1 MLRDDVLARLVENSD
16 RLANNKAL
24 LRRIV
29 EQHNFTQFENMEKI
43 KGKKYFDRLKEVDN
57 DISNAIRRHD
67 LLAGEYEKASEK

>member
-43 KGKKYFDRLKEVDN
+43 KGKKKLNGENNNVY
-57 DISNAIRRHD
+57 IRKRVI
-67 LLAGEYEKASEK
+67 EKI